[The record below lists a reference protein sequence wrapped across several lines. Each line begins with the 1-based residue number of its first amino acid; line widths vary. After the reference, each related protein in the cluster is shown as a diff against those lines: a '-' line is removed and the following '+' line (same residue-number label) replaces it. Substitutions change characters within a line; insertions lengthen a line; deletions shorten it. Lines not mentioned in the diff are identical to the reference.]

1 MMPPTA
7 MLSHHDREAVE
18 TLVQRLFHTPLLQV
32 QRAILYG
39 SKARH
44 DDTPESD
51 IDLLVIVAND
61 SWPIKE
67 QLLTSGARLSLEYD
81 ALFNLKVVSRTRW
94 EWMAQIRHPL
104 FRSIASEG
112 IELTPELAL
121 A

>member
-7 MLSHHDREAVE
+7 MLTHHDREAVE
-18 TLVQRLFHTPLLQV
+18 ALIQRLFYAPLLQV
-32 QRAILYG
+32 QRVILYG

-44 DDTPESD
+44 DDTLESD
-51 IDLLVIVAND
+51 IDLVVIVEND

-67 QLLTSGARLSLEYD
+67 QLFTIGARLSLEYD
-81 ALFNLKVVSRTRW
+81 VLFSLKVVSRGRW

-104 FRSIASEG
+104 FRAIASEG
-112 IELTPELAL
+112 IDLTPELAL